1 MPSGHNLKNRDM
13 KAIEILGIIF
23 AILFMFLVVLMGAA
37 VAVWVMIHYGDPN
50 ELPDDDANLQD

>member
-1 MPSGHNLKNRDM
+1 M

-50 ELPDDDANLQD
+50 ELPDDDADLQD